1 MIHTVHLS
9 EQTERR
15 LTDITMLQMC
25 LLRYALFTSH
35 IGKDS
40 CAAYLNRC
48 RRFWNRGEAIA
59 RWVFDGRA
67 PKRQEL
73 LQHFAGSS
81 SEDANVTLQKRAEKR
96 AWCRKLYQQ
105 VLALLFFLPIRFE
118 ILYDEDHAP
127 AWQKAAAEFLVS
139 FYAYLGGDSPFPG
152 SLFTEPEA
160 LPFGRQAFLQAFTDA
175 NSELYVCA
183 VCDESGYY
191 TIVERNIRTDIDH
204 YLPKSRY
211 PHFAC
216 HPYNLIPIC
225 KACNQVVKGTKDPLE
240 APGGGRLS
248 LQEVYLPY
256 RSPGL
261 STRTYLSVTFERAE
275 KLVDWVSVGKI
286 LPQKPGDQLVLQLIA
301 TLEEVYKIP
310 HRWSQDGRVDKI
322 SETLFRRMRQFL
334 GNGRE
339 GPLGFNMPTAIYN
352 TLNQLLYYLHYEDQS
367 KDPFAFAMTWMLAA
381 LLNEEYKLLAQELT
395 IIEDSTPRNAVRFPL
410 VAELVEGLGQN
421 AVRNE
426 ERALLAKQLLDL
438 IKSELAPGAQL

>member
-9 EQTERR
+9 EQTDHR

-25 LLRYALFTSH
+25 LLRYALYTPS
-35 IGKDS
+35 IGKDT

-48 RRFWNRGEAIA
+48 RRFQNRGAAIA
-59 RWVFDGRA
+59 RWVFDGRS

-73 LQHFAGSS
+73 LQLFARSS
-81 SEDANVTLQKRAEKR
+81 SENADATRWERAAKR
-96 AWCRKLYQQ
+96 AWCRKLYRQ
-105 VLALLFFLPIRFE
+105 VLALLFFLPVQLE
-118 ILYDEDHAP
+118 IPYDEDHTS

-139 FYAYLGGDSPFPG
+139 FYTYLGGDTPFPA
-152 SLFTEPEA
+152 SLFSEPGA
-160 LPFGRQAFLQAFTDA
+160 SPFGRQAFLQAFTDA
-175 NSELYVCA
+175 NGDLYVCA

-191 TIVERNIRTDIDH
+191 TIVEGTIRTDIDH

-225 KACNQVVKGTKDPLE
+225 KACNQVVKGAKDPLE
-240 APGGGRLS
+240 APDGGRLS
-248 LQEVYLPY
+248 LHEIYLPY

-261 STRTYLSVTFERAE
+261 STRTYLSVAFEATE
-275 KLVDWVSVGKI
+275 KLVDWVSIGK
-286 LPQKPGDQLVLQLIA
+286 LSPQRPGDQMVLQLIA
-301 TLEEVYKIP
+301 TLEEVYKVP
-310 HRWSQDGRVDKI
+310 HRWSQNGRVDKI
-322 SETLFRRMRQFL
+322 GETLFRRMRQFL

-381 LLNEEYKLLAQELT
+381 LLNEEDMLLAQEFNT
-395 IIEDSTPRNAVRFPL
+395 EPPARQHAIRFPL
-410 VAELVEGLGQN
+410 IAELVEALGQN
-421 AVRNE
+421 AARNE
-426 ERALLAKQLLDL
+426 ERSLLAKQLLDL
-438 IKSELAPGAQL
+438 IKIEQASGEQR